1 MPVAPPGA
9 QALPAAVDAVLQACP
24 DLRGGAPVRL
34 NGVAVALRERGLLT
48 KSGKTTSFFKK
59 LEAHFALLPADK
71 PESVRFLSS
80 ADAVG

>member
-1 MPVAPPGA
+1 M
-9 QALPAAVDAVLQACP
+9 
-24 DLRGGAPVRL
+24 RGGTPVRL

-71 PESVRFLSS
+71 PESVRFLGGSP
-80 ADAVG
+80 DALG